1 LIVVIVAG
9 GGNPKAFVNST
20 SCSVL
25 VLALLEPE
33 QDTMHAVVKIRRML
47 DAIFITLQNVKVM
60 AHPLAGANVDRGVR
74 VEIS

>member
-1 LIVVIVAG
+1 MIVVIVAG

-33 QDTMHAVVKIRRML
+33 QDPMNAVVKIRRML
-47 DAIFITLQNVKVM
+47 DAIFITLQNVKVLSHLPGGE
-60 AHPLAGANVDRGVR
+60 ASTAG
-74 VEIS
+74 

>member
-1 LIVVIVAG
+1 LIVLIVAG

-74 VEIS
+74 VEIR

>member
-1 LIVVIVAG
+1 MAG

-74 VEIS
+74 VEIR